1 MSLEG
6 EIVRQGGTS
15 FLISHKPASNAFE
28 GPQER
33 RANARPAGVTLV
45 AVICLLMSGLY
56 LAFALLTWR
65 EVLPLASGAFLV
77 GAGLE
82 LYGPVMF
89 LIFAFLFGRAGF
101 GLLRLSRWARYLA
114 ILLAG
119 LGIYL
124 VVPTLSSAVME
135 FRLRALLQD
144 GAQVVVRGAVIW
156 YMLQEP
162 VRQAFA

>member
-1 MSLEG
+1 
-6 EIVRQGGTS
+6 
-15 FLISHKPASNAFE
+15 
-28 GPQER
+28 
-33 RANARPAGVTLV
+33 
-45 AVICLLMSGLY
+45 MSGLY

-135 FRLRALLQD
+135 FRLPALLQD

-156 YMLQEP
+156 YMLQDP